1 MPGMPY
7 PSLRGVVAVMIVTNA
22 ACVVYTSDFQMSD
35 TDASAT
41 SSASDPAGAASDLS
55 GATSEDP
62 SGTTADPSSATADP
76 SSATSD
82 PSSSTTAL
90 TSSGTGES
98 SATTTGSSS
107 DVTTATTGGDATG
120 TTTGSLPE
128 CDGYMGQAT
137 PEQTAITPQGDDEA
151 EQLALEASG
160 EIVAPPA
167 LFDRIVGDLI
177 EIRAAHPEVA
187 LIEARADE
195 AYDRISIRFTEAGA
209 AQIAD
214 KTYHAW
220 DCPNALYD
228 VEAIMGPKNDFV
240 TLVFDG
246 LYMLPLIYSDYLAL
260 DEVLKIFP
268 ISTLDGDDVC
278 AALVGED
285 ILYIFD
291 HGYGDCPEGCTAH
304 DYWGFTVDADANVT
318 PLGTFSTMDGVMAPA
333 WLMNAGACKQW
344 L

>member
-1 MPGMPY
+1 MPPTRRP
-7 PSLRGVVAVMIVTNA
+7 PSQ
-22 ACVVYTSDFQMSD
+22 TSWP
-35 TDASAT
+35 TSARNPT
-41 SSASDPAGAASDLS
+41 WRCGRTRPST
-55 GATSEDP
+55 ATPTPGSTAP
-62 SGTTADPSSATADP
+62 ST
-76 SSATSD
+76 
-82 PSSSTTAL
+82 STTAL
-90 TSSGTGES
+90 DTGES
-98 SATTTGSSS
+98 SATTTGSSG
-107 DVTTATTGGDATG
+107 DVTTATTSDDITG
-120 TTTGSLPE
+120 TTTGSPPE
-128 CDGYMGQAT
+128 CDGFVGLVT

-228 VEAIMGPKNDFV
+228 VESIMGPKSNFV
-240 TLVFDG
+240 TLGFDG
-246 LYMLPLIYSDYLAL
+246 LYMLPLIYGDYLAL
-260 DEVLKIFP
+260 DEVVKIFP
-268 ISTLDGDDVC
+268 VPELDGDDVC
-278 AALVGED
+278 AELVGEE